1 MPRLSVD
8 IDLSYT
14 QFDERKSAS
23 GNINSALMRIS
34 NALSRAG
41 FSSDIQGQGI
51 EKKLIVSNH
60 LASIKIEPNYTNRGY
75 VYEPIVQRVC
85 QKGEEE
91 YGYVEIKTV
100 SWSELLG
107 GKMCAALDR
116 QHPRDSFD
124 IAGMLSDEK
133 QDENL
138 MNGFIAML
146 LGHSRPV
153 HELLDPV
160 IRDRSEV
167 FHKEFLG
174 MTDIRYSYADH
185 VATLENLI
193 RFIRMNIGPYK
204 KFLLDFVSL
213 QADFVS
219 INIPNVDGCLL
230 LVGSNRT

>member
-1 MPRLSVD
+1 MKKEY
-8 IDLSYT
+8 IDQAALLIEILPYIAKEPCFAIKSGTTINLFYWQH
-14 QFDERKSAS
+14 QF
-23 GNINSALMRIS
+23 GIS

-60 LASIKIEPNYTNRGY
+60 LASIKIEPNYANRGY
-75 VYEPIVQRVC
+75 VYEPIAQRVF

-91 YGYVEIKTV
+91 YGYAEIKTV

-107 GKMCAALDR
+107 GKVCAALDR

-146 LGHSRPV
+146 LGHGRSV

-167 FHKEFLG
+167 FHKEFW
-174 MTDIRYSYADH
+174 A
-185 VATLENLI
+185 
-193 RFIRMNIGPYK
+193 
-204 KFLLDFVSL
+204 
-213 QADFVS
+213 
-219 INIPNVDGCLL
+219 
-230 LVGSNRT
+230 